1 MTKGENNLGAGII
14 KFIIVCG
21 LFLFQAIVIAFLIKT
36 SKEIELYA
44 NVFFEL
50 LKLALVLMIIYKPGN
65 SSFKIAW
72 IILIMFFPIFGFLL
86 YLLSGNLDI
95 NKKLKKQN
103 KKFEKNYILNNNV
116 KMIDVPKEISNQF
129 EFAKNVTDM
138 PFYKASDVKYFKLG
152 EEYFKNM
159 IEDLK
164 NAKEYIL
171 FEYYIISKSN
181 LWDEIYEI
189 LKNKVKE
196 GVKVYLSF
204 DEMGSLFSKPKNFKE
219 RLQKAGINAVS
230 FNPITPILK
239 LSLSY
244 RNHRKITVI
253 DGNIAYTGGINIGDE
268 YINEK
273 ERFGHWKDTG
283 IRITGK
289 PVLNFIKM
297 FSLVWYYHT
306 NEILK
311 FKEPHYDM
319 EKKGYVIP
327 YCDSPMNKQNPSEM
341 IYMNMINSATESVYI
356 TTPYLIL
363 DNEMITALC
372 NAARKGVDVKIITPY
387 IPDKKTI
394 KACTISFYGILLE
407 AGVHI
412 YEYTP
417 GFIHA
422 KNCVVDNK
430 IASVGT
436 ANFDYRS
443 LYWNYECGVLSYG
456 TGEEKKVAE
465 DFLETISKSN
475 EITLQKW
482 NQRSFITKVKEA
494 VLKALAPLL

>member
-14 KFIIVCG
+14 KFIIVSFI
-21 LFLFQAIVIAFLIKT
+21 FLFQIIVIAFLIKT

-95 NKKLKKQN
+95 NRKINKQN
-103 KKFEKNYILNNNV
+103 KTFEKVYSLKNDIEMTN
-116 KMIDVPKEISNQF
+116 VPKEISNQF
-129 EFAKNVTDM
+129 EFAKNVTGL
-138 PFYKASDVKYFKLG
+138 PFYKASDVKYFSLG
-152 EEYFKNM
+152 EEYFKSL

-164 NAKEYIL
+164 SAKDYIL

-189 LKNKVKE
+189 LKSKVKE

-219 RLQKAGINAVS
+219 SLQKAGIKAVS

-268 YINEK
+268 YINQK

-283 IRITGK
+283 LRITGK
-289 PVLNFIKM
+289 AVSNFVNM

-311 FKEPHYDM
+311 FNKSKYSE
-319 EKKGYVIP
+319 EKKGYVMP
-327 YCDSPMNKQNPSEM
+327 YSDSPLNKQNPAEM
-341 IYMNMINSATESVYI
+341 IYINMINSATESVYI

-394 KACTISFYGILLE
+394 KACTISFYGVLLE
-407 AGVHI
+407 SGVHI

-422 KNCVVDNK
+422 KNCIVDNK
-430 IASVGT
+430 IVSVGT
-436 ANFDYRS
+436 SNFDYRS
-443 LYWNYECGVLSYG
+443 LYWNYECGVLLYG
-456 TGEEKKVAE
+456 TGKEKTIAE
-465 DFLETISKSN
+465 DFVKTVSQSN
-475 EITLQKW
+475 EITLKNW
-482 NQRSFITKVKEA
+482 NKRGFITKIKEA
-494 VLKALAPLL
+494 ILKALAPLL